1 MLILK
6 HPGHNYLPELF
17 PPTDRERF
25 LCFADPTPGEGKLSS
40 EEMSMMPKQNSHPI
54 SPSETGT
61 ATPNALAVN
70 EWQNKGFASGYVC
83 RVGRPRLANTL

>member
-17 PPTDRERF
+17 PAVDRERF
-25 LCFADPTPGEGKLSS
+25 LCYADPTPGEGKLSS
-40 EEMSMMPKQNSHPI
+40 AEMSMMPKPAPS
-54 SPSETGT
+54 SPSENGT

-70 EWQNKGFASGYVC
+70 EWQQKGSNARS
-83 RVGRPRLANTL
+83 